1 MNPSLPIPTDNIYK
15 FVCLFGLVLV
25 ISSIYAYVATYTASL
40 DRKIKYFEVV
50 IPLEAKSP
58 RSKSE
63 DDLLALNRK
72 LVEVTQSN
80 QKSATRMISAVLGAG
95 LALSLIG
102 AVKWYVKIQVRD
114 DKLAQLQIDKLQA
127 EIEKLKRDTPQSSE
141 APTPSTNAA
150 GGGENDG

>member
-25 ISSIYAYVATYTASL
+25 ISSIYAYVATYTTSL
-40 DRKIKYFEVV
+40 DRKIKYLEVV
-50 IPLEAKSP
+50 IPLEAKSQ

-63 DDLLALNRK
+63 EDLLALNRK

-80 QKSATRMISAVLGAG
+80 QKSATKMTSAVLGAG

-102 AVKWYVKIQVRD
+102 AVKWYVKIQIRD
-114 DKLAQLQIDKLQA
+114 DKLAQLQIEKLQA
-127 EIEKLKRDTPQSSE
+127 EIEKLKRDTPQRSE
-141 APTPSTNAA
+141 APTSSANAA
-150 GGGENDG
+150 GDGNDG